1 MENCGW
7 VRAIRDYDPRESD
20 ELVLKNGDRIWVDW
34 NQEPDQGWYQG
45 QLGESFGLFHEN
57 CIEVVEQQEEYQQEE
72 NYNEENYN
80 EKEKE
85 KEKEKEE
92 EEYSQNSEKV
102 KKEPWDILIK
112 NLGLKPFNSNQSQRQ
127 ITKKKFEVL
136 TKVVGNLRKN
146 FVEIEK
152 NTQIYDKQIDKFRK
166 ELHSNQNYLD
176 QIHNLLD
183 SNK

>member
-1 MENCGW
+1 MEKCGW
-7 VRAIRDYDPRESD
+7 VCAIRDYDPRESD

-34 NQEPDQGWYQG
+34 DQEPDQGWYQG
-45 QLGESFGLFHEN
+45 QLGESFGLFHES
-57 CIEVVEQQEEYQQEE
+57 CVEVVEKQQE

-85 KEKEKEE
+85 KEKEE
-92 EEYSQNSEKV
+92 EEYSQNNEKV

-112 NLGLKPFNSNQSQRQ
+112 NLRLKPFDSNQSQGQ

-166 ELHSNQNYLD
+166 ELNNNQNYLD
-176 QIHNLLD
+176 QIHNLLN